1 MKQNRVSK
9 TQALLLHKLGFKEHT
24 NAYYWLNRLY
34 EQSYYGNWSVPER
47 QFISAPTVDEAID
60 YFRRKYEIIVFN
72 AFPPFVSPLKNNRI
86 VYGYTVKKCH
96 PRWGWNQRRSL
107 GRTKES
113 CNIYAAKRMAIAIT
127 LKYLKNENKDIQEK
141 R

>member
-34 EQSYYGNWSVPER
+34 EQAYYGDWNVPER
-47 QFISAPTVDEAID
+47 QFISAPTVDEVID
-60 YFRRKYEIIVFN
+60 WLRRKHNIIVYN
-72 AFPPFVSPLKNNRI
+72 VAAPFVNPTHDNNI
-86 VYGYTVKKCH
+86 TYVLGVKECN
-96 PRWGWNQRRSL
+96 PIWGWNQRVLLSKC
-107 GRTKES
+107 TS
-113 CNIYAAKRMAIAIT
+113 DNIYVAKRKMISVA
-127 LKYLKNENKDIQEK
+127 LKHLLTKKKNHETK